1 MRTTEKTLT
10 GDMPSATQDAEE
22 LNDAAAEQTGERFA
36 EMRARLATAMES
48 AKKAA
53 QRLEEKTVAAA
64 KATDQCIRE
73 HPYQALGVAFGLGLL
88 MGVLVGRRRD

>member
-10 GDMPSATQDAEE
+10 GDMPSTAGNAEE
-22 LNDAAAEQTGERFA
+22 SMDANDEQTSERFA
-36 EMRARLATAMES
+36 EIRARLDRAMES
-48 AKKAA
+48 AKRAA

-73 HPYQALGVAFGLGLL
+73 HPYQTLGVVFGLGVLI
-88 MGVLVGRRRD
+88 GVLVGRRRD